1 MSTELVE
8 ASAASVP
15 ATGGKPVLPEL
26 VERAGG
32 AARFAWEEYFYAEH
46 HNPHTQRAYLRAVK
60 AFLGW
65 AEGQGVELPSIT
77 PGMVGQYLVGL
88 GGRPRSGISTWRRY
102 AASST
107 GSSTGTSASSTR
119 RRPCGASR
127 MK

>member
-32 AARFAWEEYFYAEH
+32 AARFAWEEFFYAEH

-60 AFLGW
+60 AFL
-65 AEGQGVELPSIT
+65 A
-77 PGMVGQYLVGL
+77 
-88 GGRPRSGISTWRRY
+88 
-102 AASST
+102 
-107 GSSTGTSASSTR
+107 
-119 RRPCGASR
+119 
-127 MK
+127 